1 MGEER
6 LQGLEEVGV
15 GGSRKTRIL
24 ALEVDL
30 DDRLG
35 KDGAEFGL
43 GAGVVLVYPLLEC
56 VDFPL
61 QLCVTNRKAAIDQ
74 PTVR

>member
-6 LQGLEEVGV
+6 LQGLEEVGARRLQEDQDSCR
-15 GGSRKTRIL
+15 SRLTF
-24 ALEVDL
+24 VH
-30 DDRLG
+30 DRLG
-35 KDGAEFGL
+35 KDRTQFGL

-61 QLCVTNRKAAIDQ
+61 QLCVD
-74 PTVR
+74 